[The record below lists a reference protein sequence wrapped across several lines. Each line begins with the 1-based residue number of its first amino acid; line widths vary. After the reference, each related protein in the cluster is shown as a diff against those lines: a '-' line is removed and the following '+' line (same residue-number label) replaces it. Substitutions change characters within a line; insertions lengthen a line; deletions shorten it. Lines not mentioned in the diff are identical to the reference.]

1 MVDLGLK
8 TLLHDKVRFLIT
20 VSGVAFA
27 VTLVLVQVGLFV
39 GLLDNSTI
47 TIRKIDADL
56 WITSKNSPNLD
67 FVHQFPESN
76 LYRARSVQGVARADN
91 LILSFMQVA
100 LPTGAEETTIV
111 YAMEDFK
118 RWGIPWQISEGS
130 VDDLKRGAFVMF
142 DESASK
148 RFGTFAVGDYREVNG
163 QRLKVIGKSR
173 EAKSFTTTPIAF
185 MDFRRAQELQPE
197 LLGGKTSYIVVKLA
211 PGADVAAVKA
221 ELSRKLPYNDVYSS
235 ADWAERSRGYWVENT
250 GIGFNAF
257 LTVFLGCLVG
267 VVVVAQTLYTSTM
280 EHLKEFGTV
289 KAIGGSN
296 FDIYRMLGKQATV
309 AAVIGFVLGYVPA
322 QFLKPVIASAGLKL
336 IIAPQVVVVT
346 LVGTLLLCLVSALV
360 SFRKV
365 ASIDPALV
373 FRV

>member
-1 MVDLGLK
+1 
-8 TLLHDKVRFLIT
+8 
-20 VSGVAFA
+20 
-27 VTLVLVQVGLFV
+27 
-39 GLLDNSTI
+39 
-47 TIRKIDADL
+47 
-56 WITSKNSPNLD
+56 
-67 FVHQFPESN
+67 
-76 LYRARSVQGVARADN
+76 
-91 LILSFMQVA
+91 
-100 LPTGAEETTIV
+100 
-111 YAMEDFK
+111 
-118 RWGIPWQISEGS
+118 
-130 VDDLKRGAFVMF
+130 
-142 DESASK
+142 
-148 RFGTFAVGDYREVNG
+148 
-163 QRLKVIGKSR
+163 
-173 EAKSFTTTPIAF
+173 

-211 PGADVAAVKA
+211 PGANVAAVKA
-221 ELSRKLPYNDVYSS
+221 ELERKLPYNDVYTS
-235 ADWAERSRGYWVENT
+235 AAWAERSRGYWVENT

-296 FDIYRMLGKQATV
+296 LDIYRMLGKQATV

>member
-47 TIRKIDADL
+47 TIRKLDADL

-76 LYRARSVQGVARADN
+76 LYRARSVKGVERADN
-91 LILSFMQVA
+91 LILSFMQVS

-111 YAMEDFK
+111 YAMEDFR
-118 RWGIPWQISEGS
+118 RWGVPWKITSGNL
-130 VDDLKRGAFVMF
+130 DDLKRGAFVMF

-148 RFGTFAVGDYREVNG
+148 RFGKFEVGDYREVNR
-163 QRLKVIGKSR
+163 QRLKVIGKTS
-173 EAKSFTTTPIAF
+173 EAKSFTTTPLAF

-197 LLGGKTSYIVVKLA
+197 LLGGNTSYIVVKLA
-211 PGADVAAVKA
+211 AGADVAAVKA
-221 ELSRKLPYNDVYSS
+221 DLAKRLPYNDVFTSKE
-235 ADWAERSRGYWVENT
+235 WAERSRGYWIENT
-250 GIGFNAF
+250 GLGFNAF

-296 FDIYRMLGKQATV
+296 LDIYRMLGKQATV
-309 AAVIGFVLGYVPA
+309 AAIIGFVLGYVPA

-336 IIAPQVVVVT
+336 IIAPELT
-346 LVGTLLLCLVSALV
+346 LVVLLGTVVLCLASALV

-365 ASIDPALV
+365 AGIDPALV
-373 FRV
+373 FRT